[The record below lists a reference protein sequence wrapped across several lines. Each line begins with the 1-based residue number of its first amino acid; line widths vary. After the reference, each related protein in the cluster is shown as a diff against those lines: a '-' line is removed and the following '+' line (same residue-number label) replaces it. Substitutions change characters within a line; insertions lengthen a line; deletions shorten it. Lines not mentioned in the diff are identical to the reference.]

1 MQYEALLCR
10 LLFSLSMSLLEDNM
24 GASQPVP
31 NIQEQAKEKIRL
43 RLESLAHLDRTG
55 KCSAEDEW
63 EWKAQ
68 GSYCDVYQAHLHTD
82 GKEIKVALKKAR
94 IGMYYAGE
102 GFGKV
107 R

>member
-1 MQYEALLCR
+1 MSA
-10 LLFSLSMSLLEDNM
+10 FNPPSSHSLTIMSLQQDNAD
-24 GASQPVP
+24 ASKSAANTQG
-31 NIQEQAKEKIRL
+31 QAKERIRQQL
-43 RLESLAHLDRTG
+43 KSLAHLDRTG

-68 GSYCDVYQAHLHTD
+68 GSFCDVYQAHLHTD